1 MKYQAAILSG
11 YTYLVVIWNSIQ
23 AVKESRDFLF
33 RCANVWIVGWYKK
46 CIPKFA
52 KINSRENIKETTIEL
67 LESDFQLHEK
77 YFAYAIILAIKPTYD
92 QQFLDYFIERFEP
105 RWQQCV
111 NNLFWVWKPVWL
123 RNRLRFLFTPG
134 WGNLGKTNE
143 LMIWG

>member
-67 LESDFQLHEK
+67 LESAFQFHEK

-92 QQFLDYFIERFEP
+92 QQFLDYFIEFRTIRTSLTHESIV
-105 RWQQCV
+105 R
-111 NNLFWVWKPVWL
+111 K
-123 RNRLRFLFTPG
+123 
-134 WGNLGKTNE
+134 
-143 LMIWG
+143 

>member
-67 LESDFQLHEK
+67 LESAFQFHEK
-77 YFAYAIILAIKPTYD
+77 YFAYAIKPTHD
-92 QQFLDYFIERFEP
+92 QQFLDYFIEFRTIRTSLTHESIV
-105 RWQQCV
+105 R
-111 NNLFWVWKPVWL
+111 K
-123 RNRLRFLFTPG
+123 
-134 WGNLGKTNE
+134 
-143 LMIWG
+143 